1 MAKYKRRADGRYY
14 TLVNTGKYDDNGKP
28 IRIPLYASSSKKLE
42 EKVGELK
49 TDLRRGTY
57 ANDNGIT
64 LAEYAKVWF
73 KATKEN
79 KVSPATA
86 RDYLATIN
94 NHFDQIGEFRLMDLK
109 KSDIELQLN
118 QPGISKETR
127 RRITLTIK
135 QILEAAIDDGLLYRN
150 VARGIRAPKPARSS
164 REPLSDAEKTA
175 LKKCSF
181 SPMESA
187 FVHILFGC
195 GLRRGEALA
204 LMPSDIDFRRRCIR
218 VSKSLSHVRGKE
230 IKETKSEASRRSV
243 DTPDWLL
250 MELKAYLSENTSLYL
265 FHDTAGQMMNDATFR
280 RFWKRIVD
288 KINAA
293 MGGNESLRLTHLT
306 PHTFRHNYATMLYY
320 SDVDVKEAQR
330 LLGHANI
337 SVTLEIYT
345 HLREDHNTA
354 DKINSIAL

>member
-150 VARGIRAPKPARSS
+150 VARGIRAPKPARSFKRTS
-164 REPLSDAEKTA
+164 ERCGKDCFEEMLLLPYGVSFCPYPLRMRAA
-175 LKKCSF
+175 
-181 SPMESA
+181 P
-187 FVHILFGC
+187 
-195 GLRRGEALA
+195 
-204 LMPSDIDFRRRCIR
+204 
-218 VSKSLSHVRGKE
+218 
-230 IKETKSEASRRSV
+230 RRS
-243 DTPDWLL
+243 PR
-250 MELKAYLSENTSLYL
+250 S
-265 FHDTAGQMMNDATFR
+265 
-280 RFWKRIVD
+280 
-288 KINAA
+288 NA
-293 MGGNESLRLTHLT
+293 
-306 PHTFRHNYATMLYY
+306 FRH
-320 SDVDVKEAQR
+320 
-330 LLGHANI
+330 
-337 SVTLEIYT
+337 
-345 HLREDHNTA
+345 
-354 DKINSIAL
+354 